1 MKTYEKQQE
10 WTSSPLSVLG
20 SSARSFSRG
29 SANKAALIGLGL
41 LIVYAALRGLLGAM
55 SKAFWH
61 DELCTWIM
69 AHQPSLAALWKA
81 LQNAADGNPPG
92 FYLIERAVAQFVPN
106 EEIAFRLPSLL
117 GFCCVLL
124 CLFVFI
130 RRRSSDLVA
139 LGCTALLFLTD
150 LVGFTAE
157 ARPYSLLVACVAIAA
172 VSYQRAPAISWMLL
186 MASALALSESLHYY
200 ALFMLVPFAVA
211 EAALLIKTRRVRWT
225 VWIALALGALPFLA
239 FWPLLS
245 RFGSYMSAHFWSKPS
260 LEAALDS
267 YGDFLHI
274 PSALGIAIFV
284 VAVVAVWTSCSEHL
298 RGEKEPA
305 GSFHEYVFALALL
318 CLPLVEFVATRLAH
332 GGMNTRYA
340 LPAVLAIPII
350 ASYILPH
357 LRPRAIVFAVA
368 FLVSAIA
375 FQESAFWRSH
385 PGKFRSPARS

>member
-139 LGCTALLFLTD
+139 VAFFQCPR
-150 LVGFTAE
+150 
-157 ARPYSLLVACVAIAA
+157 RPLCKGGYRCRHHSRKPL
-172 VSYQRAPAISWMLL
+172 SYLWPGTNSK
-186 MASALALSESLHYY
+186 E
-200 ALFMLVPFAVA
+200 
-211 EAALLIKTRRVRWT
+211 E
-225 VWIALALGALPFLA
+225 LGALRRSGSPS
-239 FWPLLS
+239 WDGWRGS
-245 RFGSYMSAHFWSKPS
+245 RNSRM
-260 LEAALDS
+260 
-267 YGDFLHI
+267 
-274 PSALGIAIFV
+274 
-284 VAVVAVWTSCSEHL
+284 
-298 RGEKEPA
+298 
-305 GSFHEYVFALALL
+305 
-318 CLPLVEFVATRLAH
+318 
-332 GGMNTRYA
+332 
-340 LPAVLAIPII
+340 
-350 ASYILPH
+350 
-357 LRPRAIVFAVA
+357 PRI
-368 FLVSAIA
+368 
-375 FQESAFWRSH
+375 
-385 PGKFRSPARS
+385 G